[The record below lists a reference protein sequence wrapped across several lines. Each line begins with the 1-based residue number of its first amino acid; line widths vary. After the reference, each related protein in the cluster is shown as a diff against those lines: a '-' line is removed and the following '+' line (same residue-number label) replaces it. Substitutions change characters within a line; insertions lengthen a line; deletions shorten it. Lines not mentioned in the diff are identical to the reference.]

1 MSLVSPRI
9 VATAL
14 TLLSGT
20 GCSGAVPVSIDTG
33 LVSGVSQGNIVTYK
47 GIPFAEPP
55 VGDLRWKP
63 PRIAKR
69 WKGTL
74 KADTYKPQCMQ
85 LGPPLPTMPEEPRS
99 EDCLYLNLWA
109 PAPHGSSRRPV
120 MVYLYGGGFRQG
132 SASTPLYWGDELAK
146 NNGVIVVN
154 LAYRLG
160 PLGFLVHPELTAES
174 PHHAAGNYGLLDM
187 IAGLEWVQR
196 NIAAFGGDPA
206 NVTVFG
212 QSAGAWAINKLM
224 ISPLARGLFNKAIA
238 ESSGDMG
245 PARTAEGMAVLSDA
259 EKSGIAFATSLG
271 ARSIAEL
278 RRMPADKITAASFSG
293 LPEIAHYDG
302 SGPVLDGYVIPADTF
317 AVYSAG
323 KQADIPLLI
332 GYNDDE
338 AANMAHPIEA
348 AEYAANTRAH
358 YGAFGDRFLELYPA
372 SSEVEAARSQTRLR
386 SEEWVGW
393 HVWLW
398 ARTHA
403 RTSHSKVFF
412 YHFMGPPSFHGAELP
427 YVFAYVLGRPS
438 GWPEG
443 AREMAQTV
451 STYWTNFAKTGDPNG
466 AELPLWPVFTGEGET
481 TMYLGQTSAVG
492 RLPDIREHSL
502 MDAYMNSLRIVRP
515 LDPSAH
521 E

>member
-1 MSLVSPRI
+1 VRLSGLRI

-14 TLLSGT
+14 TLLSGA
-20 GCSGAVPVSIDTG
+20 GCSSAEPVSIDTG
-33 LVSGVSQGNIVTYK
+33 LVSGVINGEIVTYR

-63 PRIAKR
+63 PQIAKR
-69 WKGTL
+69 WNGTL
-74 KADTYKPQCMQ
+74 KADAYRPQCMQ
-85 LGPPLPTMPEEPRS
+85 LGPPLPTMPEESSS

-109 PAPHGSSRRPV
+109 PLPHAGSRRPV
-120 MVYLYGGGFRQG
+120 MVYLYGGGFRRG
-132 SASTPLYWGDELAK
+132 SASTPLYWGGELAK
-146 NNGVIVVN
+146 NKGVIVVN

-174 PHHAAGNYGLLDM
+174 PHHVAGNYGLLDM

-238 ESSGDMG
+238 ESGGDMG
-245 PARTAEGMAVLSDA
+245 PARTAEGIAVLSDA
-259 EKSGIAFATSLG
+259 EKSGVAFATSLG

-278 RRMPADKITAASFSG
+278 RRMPADKITAAPFSG
-293 LPEIAHYDG
+293 LPEIPHYDG
-302 SGPVLDGYVIPADTF
+302 SGAVLDGYVIPADTY
-317 AVYSAG
+317 ALYTAG
-323 KQADIPLLI
+323 RQADIPLLI

-338 AANMAHPIEA
+338 AANIAHPIEA
-348 AEYAANTRAH
+348 AKYVVNTRAH
-358 YGAFGDRFLELYPA
+358 YGAWADRFLELYPA
-372 SSEVEAARSQTRLR
+372 SSEAEAARSQTRLR
-386 SEEWVGW
+386 SEESFGW

-398 ARTHA
+398 ARVHA

-412 YHFMGPPSFHGAELP
+412 YHFVGPPSFHGAELP
-427 YVFAYVLGRPS
+427 YVFAYVFARTS
-438 GWPEG
+438 GWPGG
-443 AREMAQTV
+443 AREMTQTV

-466 AELPLWPVFTGEGET
+466 AGLPHWPVFNGEGET
-481 TMYLGQTSAVG
+481 TMYLGQTSAAG
-492 RLPDIREHSL
+492 RLPDLREHSL
-502 MDAYMNSLRIVRP
+502 TDAYMNSLRSDRP
-515 LDPSAH
+515 LDSRTP
-521 E
+521 